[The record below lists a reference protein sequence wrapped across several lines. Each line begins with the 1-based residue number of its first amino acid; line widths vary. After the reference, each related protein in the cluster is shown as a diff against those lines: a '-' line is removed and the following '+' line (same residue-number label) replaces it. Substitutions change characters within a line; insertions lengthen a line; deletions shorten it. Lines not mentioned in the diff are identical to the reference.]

1 MQILK
6 DQDMIKKRKLGAI
19 VLAGGK
25 GKRMNS
31 NHSNKVTLPLGKKPM
46 IVHGINLLKKLKI
59 KKIVVVVGFK
69 KESVIKILN
78 KDVIYAIQRKRLG
91 TAHAASCGF
100 KKIPKDIDD
109 VLIIN
114 GDDSAFYTVS
124 LIKKLINKHYKSD
137 AQFTFLTIKKD
148 DPTGLG
154 RVVRDDNKK
163 LIAIVE
169 EKDAVPSQKLIK
181 EVNPSCYIFKTSF
194 LRKYLKK
201 VEKSKFTG
209 EYYLTRLIRLG
220 IKNNVKIE
228 TMPVGNIPWR
238 GVNTKDEL
246 LEAERLFKTKRN

>member
-1 MQILK
+1 MT
-6 DQDMIKKRKLGAI
+6 KKRKLGAI

-31 NHSNKVTLPLGKKPM
+31 NHSNKVTLLLGKKPM
-46 IVHGINLLKKLKI
+46 ILHGVNLLKKLDI
-59 KKIVVVVGFK
+59 KKIVVVVGFR
-69 KESVIKILN
+69 KESVMKALN
-78 KDVIYAIQRKRLG
+78 KDVDYALQRKRLG

-100 KKIPKDIDD
+100 KKIPKNISD

-124 LIKKLINKHYKSD
+124 LIKKLINKHYRTN

-154 RVVRDDNKK
+154 RVVRDKSKK
-163 LIAIVE
+163 LVAIVE
-169 EKDAVPSQKLIK
+169 EKDAAPSQKLIK

-194 LRKYLKK
+194 LKNYLKK
-201 VEKSKFTG
+201 VEKSKFTN

-220 IKNNVKIE
+220 IKDNVKIE

-238 GVNTKDEL
+238 GVNTKEEF